1 MNKREFN
8 KLLNKITT
16 KKLLDLKKVVLLTDG
31 ERSDMV
37 YFIVKNR
44 CAIIKDLIP
53 DGFDFF
59 WLNCMGYMYETTG
72 KKSGFTFIHN
82 SEQRIV

>member
-1 MNKREFN
+1 MNKREFS

-16 KKLLDLKKVVLLTDG
+16 KKRLDLNKIVLLTNS

-37 YFIVKNR
+37 YFIVRNR
-44 CAIIKDLIP
+44 CAVIKDLIP
-53 DGFDFF
+53 EGFDYS
-59 WLNCMGYMYETTG
+59 WLHCMGYMQESIG
-72 KKSGFTFIHN
+72 KQSRFTFIHN